1 MQCRLSV
8 VILSCATNYSM
19 HMCVFRII
27 IHISK
32 HLLSGNCVISTR
44 DTNMDKK
51 SLNPIEV
58 YLVEEIR
65 HFMVLKTNFH
75 TQLKS
80 RGLFLYEVNKSTFNF
95 LITKFD
101 LEQTYL
107 ITEIYL

>member
-1 MQCRLSV
+1 
-8 VILSCATNYSM
+8 M
-19 HMCVFRII
+19 HVPTCVFRII

-32 HLLSGNCVISTR
+32 HLLNGNCVISTR

-80 RGLFLYEVNKSTFNF
+80 RGFFLYEVNKSTFTF

-101 LEQTYL
+101 LEHL
-107 ITEIYL
+107 NLSLGTESYQFQIFYQVFTR